1 MQTLIDTYRE
11 QILQYIENDESL
23 KKFKPEDISNVTA
36 EDFRAEAEYDL
47 YDSEIDVTETNLE
60 VMSQICYDWNV
71 FVNDYYNRVI
81 DTMVGI
87 IIGAKIDIKN
97 KSLVLEYLHKYNTE
111 LTDLLEDGLRKASSS
126 YVSDC
131 NITSWESFE

>member
-1 MQTLIDTYRE
+1 
-11 QILQYIENDESL
+11 
-23 KKFKPEDISNVTA
+23 
-36 EDFRAEAEYDL
+36 
-47 YDSEIDVTETNLE
+47 
-60 VMSQICYDWNV
+60 
-71 FVNDYYNRVI
+71 
-81 DTMVGI
+81 MVGI